1 MNLSIKLTLENEKVF
16 FGPGTYTLLRFVK
29 EAGSLLTASQMMG
42 LSYSKARK
50 MIKNYKEQT
59 GFDAIISKVGGENG
73 GSAILT
79 DHAID
84 FMEKYEK
91 LVNQSEDIIQQ
102 LYRKIYEES

>member
-50 MIKNYKEQT
+50 MIKNYKVQHFLHLLILEY
-59 GFDAIISKVGGENG
+59 KV
-73 GSAILT
+73 LQ
-79 DHAID
+79 
-84 FMEKYEK
+84 
-91 LVNQSEDIIQQ
+91 LLLQ
-102 LYRKIYEES
+102 LYN

>member
-1 MNLSIKLTLENEKVF
+1 MKIKVIK
-16 FGPGTYTLLRFVK
+16 
-29 EAGSLLTASQMMG
+29 
-42 LSYSKARK
+42 K

-102 LYRKIYEES
+102 LYRKIYE